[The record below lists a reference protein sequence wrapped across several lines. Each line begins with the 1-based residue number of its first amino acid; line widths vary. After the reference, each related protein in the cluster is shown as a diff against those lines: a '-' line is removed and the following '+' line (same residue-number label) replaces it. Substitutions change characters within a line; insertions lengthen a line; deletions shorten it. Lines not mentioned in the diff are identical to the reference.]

1 MWAIAIALLSVATLA
16 TLAGFHLGPHAHAVA
31 GAAGILTA
39 AWLVAMA
46 ATGLS
51 SPTLFTL
58 LTADL
63 VLSGTVTTLAVK
75 GLSTRFQPALGRG
88 SHTIE
93 GAEGVAESDL
103 DPAGMVRV
111 RGESWSAIALNG
123 PIRKGTLVQVIEAGV
138 RLEVWGE
145 TPLVENALPPAPMNA
160 ENGRASDNSKQKDV

>member
-51 SPTLFTL
+51 SPMLFTL

-63 VLSGTVTTLAVK
+63 LLSGTVTTLAVK
-75 GLSTRFQPALGRG
+75 GLSNRFQPALGRG
-88 SHTIE
+88 NHTIE

-103 DPAGMVRV
+103 EPDGMVRV
-111 RGESWSAIALNG
+111 RGESWSATALNG
-123 PIRKGTLVQVIEAGV
+123 PVRKGTMIQVIKAGV

-145 TPLVENALPPAPMNA
+145 TPLVEDALPPAPVSA
-160 ENGRASDNSKQKDV
+160 IDARPSDNSNQKDV